1 MTNNEAIEILNTM
14 LEDGRYLGNGTHIP
28 LEVLET
34 FNKAIEA
41 LKTQK
46 TGHWINR
53 HNIYANKTFDTK
65 VCSECQYEYSYDA
78 ETGISNANFCP
89 NCSAKMEGE

>member
-34 FNKAIEA
+34 FNKAREA

-46 TGHWINR
+46 TGRWIK
-53 HNIYANKTFDTK
+53 Y
-65 VCSECQYEYSYDA
+65 
-78 ETGISNANFCP
+78 GCP
-89 NCSAKMEGE
+89 RCGEQHYKCTSCGYYIN